1 MIPIVSKLVSSYGM
15 CRQKRCNSVTIPL
28 QCFNPIRGSIDPT
41 QRKQLTAICSD
52 LVGLFSLQDEHGAVY
67 DTVAG
72 TFLMVGLGP
81 ECFAS
86 LSLGMSQKYTEQ
98 FKQPK
103 LFASINGQI
112 VSVPAEPE
120 NPLRTAEMTLE
131 DDCVITGEIVN
142 NGRRGEKPEKAQDEA
157 RRTMPEKNLH
167 PGELGGC

>member
-1 MIPIVSKLVSSYGM
+1 M

-41 QRKQLTAICSD
+41 Q
-52 LVGLFSLQDEHGAVY
+52 VY

>member
-1 MIPIVSKLVSSYGM
+1 
-15 CRQKRCNSVTIPL
+15 
-28 QCFNPIRGSIDPT
+28 
-41 QRKQLTAICSD
+41 
-52 LVGLFSLQDEHGAVY
+52 
-67 DTVAG
+67 
-72 TFLMVGLGP
+72 MVGLGP

-98 FKQPK
+98 FKRPK

-157 RRTMPEKNLH
+157 RRTMPEINLH